1 MTNRFLVTGAM
12 GCLGAWTLRNLIQQQ
27 QPAVAFDLNIDPY
40 RLRLLLSDAEIA
52 AIPIVQGDITDFAA
66 VERAV
71 LEHGIT
77 HIIHLAALQVPFC
90 RANPILGA
98 QVNVTG
104 TVNVFEA
111 AARHQEIRRIVYT
124 SSVAVYGPRDLYGP
138 EPVPEDAPLV
148 PATHYGVYKQANEGT
163 ARIYAQD
170 NGVNSIGVRPYV
182 IYGLGRD
189 RGVTS
194 SPTKAML
201 AAALGRDYTITYGG
215 RGHFQW
221 GDDAARTLIALAT
234 APMAGEGTRI
244 CNLGG
249 SRVTVPEVIA
259 AIEHAAPEMVGR
271 ITFTDTALPFPD
283 ELDDAGLRALLPDP
297 PETDLAAGVRATVE
311 AFRALVAQGRI
322 DVENALA

>member
-1 MTNRFLVTGAM
+1 M

-234 APMAGEGTRI
+234 VPMAGEGTRI

-259 AIEHAAPEMVGR
+259 AIEHAAPEMAGR

-283 ELDDAGLRALLPDP
+283 ELDDSGLRARLPDP
-297 PETDLAAGVRATVE
+297 PETPLADGIRATVD
-311 AFRALVAQGRI
+311 AFRDLVAQGRI

>member
-259 AIEHAAPEMVGR
+259 AIEHAAPEMAGR
-271 ITFTDTALPFPD
+271 ITFTDTALPFLD

>member
-1 MTNRFLVTGAM
+1 MSNRFLVTGAM
-12 GCLGAWTLRNLIQQQ
+12 GCLGAWTLRNLLQQQ
-27 QPAVAFDLNIDPY
+27 AAAVAFDLSTDPY
-40 RLRLLLSDAEIA
+40 RLRLLLSNAEIA

-66 VERAV
+66 VERVV

-90 RANPILGA
+90 RANPVLGA

-111 AARHQEIRRIVYT
+111 AARHKAQVQRIVYT

-138 EPVPEDAPLV
+138 APVPEDAPLM

-170 NGVNSIGVRPYV
+170 NGVTSIGIRPYV

-234 APMAGEGTRI
+234 VPAEGTRI

-249 SRVTVPEVIA
+249 SRVTVPQVIA
-259 AIEHAAPEMVGR
+259 AIEQAAPAMAGR

-283 ELDDAGLRALLPDP
+283 ELDDSGLRALLPDP

-311 AFRALVAQGRI
+311 AFRDLIAQGRI
-322 DVENALA
+322 DVKNALA

>member
-12 GCLGAWTLRNLIQQQ
+12 GCLGAWTLRNLIQQH

-234 APMAGEGTRI
+234 VPMAGEGTRI